1 METGTRQIVAALK
14 AQIQNIKDIPKVTL
28 ALWQFGLSEDQ
39 RELAKQSLKTYI
51 MSQVIG
57 KTKRRQDSEEVDKIL
72 NRNPLQKL

>member
-57 KTKRRQDSEEVDKIL
+57 KTKRRQDSEEVDRIL
-72 NRNPLQKL
+72 NKKPL

>member
-1 METGTRQIVAALK
+1 METGTRQIIAALK
-14 AQIQNIKDIPKVTL
+14 AQIQSIKDIPKVTL
-28 ALWQFGLSEDQ
+28 ALWQFGLTEDQ

>member
-39 RELAKQSLKTYI
+39 RELAKQSIKTYI